1 VQKFFLS
8 KTENKI
14 FFIGGENRQNLSSE
28 DGEWRGNA
36 LLIDPVRQEAF
47 TIFTQLIR

>member
-1 VQKFFLS
+1 MQKFFLS
-8 KTENKI
+8 KTEKKI

-47 TIFTQLIR
+47 TIFTQVIR